1 MLFDSSL
8 SSEAAAWANGVF
20 FVYFVGVSLAYL
32 VTLLLAAPAIL
43 RLSRRLRAWSTDEQ
57 VAVQAAP
64 PITLIVPLYNE
75 EAMAARV
82 LEAFLSLD
90 YPRYEILAV
99 NDGSTDATLARLTE
113 AFRLEP
119 AARPPTAD
127 LPTATVRGAYR
138 SRLHTNLWVIDKENG
153 GGKADAAN
161 AGINFCQTP
170 LLCMLDGDGLLER
183 DALLRAARPFVEDER
198 TVAVGGSVRILNGC
212 RVRDGAVRDVR
223 LPKSWVAGM
232 QVLEYL
238 RAFLFG
244 RMGWDTVGALY
255 IISGAFGLFRRRDV
269 VAVGG
274 YAADAIGEDIDLVV
288 RLHRHYL
295 DRGEPYRVAFAP
307 DAVAWTEAPE
317 SLSVLGRQRDRWQ
330 RGLIRTLWRHRRI
343 AFNPRYGRLGMLA
356 YPYLL
361 LVEMLSGPVE
371 LFGYVL
377 FALSLALGVLDPV
390 TAGVFFAAAY
400 TLGLLLSVS
409 ALLLEEVA
417 FREYHRL
424 GDVLRLLA
432 LTFVEPLVYRPL
444 SAYWRTKG
452 IVSYLRGVE
461 GWGAMPRTG
470 FATDPDS
477 DAVPAPLP
485 A

>member
-1 MLFDSSL
+1 MPLDSIL
-8 SSEAAAWANGVF
+8 SPGAAAWANGVF

-32 VTLLLAAPAIL
+32 ATLVFAAPAIV

-64 PITLIVPLYNE
+64 PITLIIPLYNE
-75 EAMAARV
+75 EAMAVSV

-99 NDGSTDATLARLTE
+99 NDGSTDETLARLTA
-113 AFRLEP
+113 AFGLEP

-127 LPTATVRGAYR
+127 LPTAVVRGAYR
-138 SRLHTNLWVIDKENG
+138 SRLHPNLWVVDKENG
-153 GGKADAAN
+153 GGKADASN
-161 AGINFCQTP
+161 TGINYCQTP
-170 LLCMLDGDGLLER
+170 LLCVLDGDGLLER

-212 RVRDGAVRDVR
+212 RVRDGSVRDVR
-223 LPKSWVAGM
+223 LPRSWVARV

-274 YAADAIGEDIDLVV
+274 YSADAIGEDIDLVV
-288 RLHRHYL
+288 RLHRHHL
-295 DRGEPYRVAFAP
+295 ERGEPYRVTFAP

-317 SLSVLGRQRDRWQ
+317 SLTVLGRQRDRWQ
-330 RGLIRTLWRHRRI
+330 RGLMRTLWRHRRI
-343 AFNPRYGRLGMLA
+343 ALNPRYGRLGLLA
-356 YPYLL
+356 YPYLV
-361 LVEMLSGPVE
+361 LVEMLSGPIE
-371 LFGYVL
+371 LFGYVV
-377 FALSLALGVLDPV
+377 FALSLVLGVLDWE

-400 TLGLLLSVS
+400 ALGLLLSLS
-409 ALLLEEVA
+409 ALLLEEIA

-424 GDVLRLLA
+424 GDVVRLLA
-432 LTFVEPLVYRPL
+432 LSFLEPLVYRPL

-452 IVSYLRGVE
+452 VISYLRGVE

-470 FATDPDS
+470 FSTDSDS
-477 DAVPAPLP
+477 DAVPAPVP